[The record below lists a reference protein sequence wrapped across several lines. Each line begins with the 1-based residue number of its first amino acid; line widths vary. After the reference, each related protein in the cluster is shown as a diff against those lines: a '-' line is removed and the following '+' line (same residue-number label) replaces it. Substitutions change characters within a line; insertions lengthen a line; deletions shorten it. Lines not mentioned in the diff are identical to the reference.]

1 MNLFSQLE
9 KYKGICAW
17 ILGCVGRCGIEI
29 GPGGGIGG
37 IIGPGG
43 GIIGP
48 VGFWGVVL
56 GGEGQ
61 IEGPGWDLFRQP
73 IPSPLHRYRAD

>member
-1 MNLFSQLE
+1 MSKGDVSLNLFSQLE

-37 IIGPGG
+37 IIGP
-43 GIIGP
+43 

-56 GGEGQ
+56 GGGGADR
-61 IEGPGWDLFRQP
+61 GPWMGPFQTTYP
-73 IPSPLHRYRAD
+73 VAPTQV